1 MKFSSTLSS
10 SMQRCLLPPILKSM
24 ASFSAAPFF
33 WRIAQPSGEDQQN
46 GKQTY
51 CQLPSLSFR
60 ITFKDT
66 CFQISV
72 DSYGFYL
79 SSEYLRIFS
88 QTCIAHH
95 GWRKFMVFRL
105 LEYVFVRQKIES
117 NHFCSCPQA
126 KFSPQVLN
134 IIHQGG
140 RNYPFPQGNVFMKI
154 YFPPAEKGQKEEE
167 TLIELKK
174 GPLLNL
180 PRYWWQV
187 LINPTIFASFT
198 FLVNVLLYHNSSMIK
213 CEGSFT

>member
-126 KFSPQVLN
+126 KFSP
-134 IIHQGG
+134 
-140 RNYPFPQGNVFMKI
+140 RF
-154 YFPPAEKGQKEEE
+154 
-167 TLIELKK
+167 LISSTREGEITHFLK
-174 GPLLNL
+174 
-180 PRYWWQV
+180 
-187 LINPTIFASFT
+187 AT
-198 FLVNVLLYHNSSMIK
+198 FLWKSISLQQKKDKKRRKLW
-213 CEGSFT
+213 